1 MKFKIYYA
9 SGVGGETIDMK
20 DGPDEIEDFKN
31 RDKAIRYAWEMACQ
45 EYEQYAGMYGIPD
58 TDDEDYESDRESSIE
73 YDVVPIID
81 DNIKKASKE
90 VDGKK

>member
-58 TDDEDYESDRESSIE
+58 TGDEDYEEERESSID
-73 YDVVPIID
+73 YDVVPVVGQHKKS
-81 DNIKKASKE
+81 IKRS
-90 VDGKK
+90 